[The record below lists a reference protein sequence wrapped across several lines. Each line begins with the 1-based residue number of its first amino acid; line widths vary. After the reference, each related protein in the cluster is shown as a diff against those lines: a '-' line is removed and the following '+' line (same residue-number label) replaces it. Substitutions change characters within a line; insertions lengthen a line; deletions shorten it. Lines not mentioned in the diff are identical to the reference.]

1 MIIYIIIIGGRRLH
15 QQRRRIRVGRCIRV
29 RVEREIR
36 GAELSTGGASTLRR
50 GLEQSKGG
58 TSVVEA

>member
-1 MIIYIIIIGGRRLH
+1 M
-15 QQRRRIRVGRCIRV
+15 
-29 RVEREIR
+29 EREIR